1 MASDTATRDLASAA
15 PAGPSPA
22 LAVLL
27 SARAAAM
34 SMRVSPTLHAQGLP
48 SVVVDPQA
56 PATGRLPALAREHP
70 AQCIGFVDNPADVPV
85 ARALGLGLVVGL
97 GSGSRA
103 ALLTR
108 AGVDLTVGTPA
119 ELCAGLYYEAYAAR
133 YARLPDPLEDPP
145 RFLASVG
152 RPGEYG
158 IFVDARALLRARD
171 GAVAAALREL
181 PAWVPVALLGGADL
195 GAHASAFGLDRA
207 DILDHDG
214 LGLAPDG
221 LVEEAAPALTQAA
234 TRLGEVALAFNL
246 PEPQRQGVGVRLHTG
261 AAEAIDGAL
270 LRRAVVVAL
279 ASVPGI
285 EWESDLH
292 GIEVRPSLNWPIAA
306 RVAALRARWKQRQ
319 YVQRVVLLSG
329 SARCEPWLRAL
340 DGTDSGIH
348 VGAAAVATAARWRL
362 PGAGLLTQLL
372 DLLNR

>member
-1 MASDTATRDLASAA
+1 MSETATRDLASAP

-48 SVVVDPQA
+48 SVVLDPQA
-56 PATGRLPALAREHP
+56 PCAGRLPALAREHP

-103 ALLTR
+103 ALLTS
-108 AGVDLTVGTPA
+108 AGVDMTVGTPA

-133 YARLPDPLEDPP
+133 YARLPDPLDDPR

-158 IFVDARALLRARD
+158 IVVDARTLLRPRD

-195 GAHASAFGLDRA
+195 RAHASAFGLD
-207 DILDHDG
+207 DVDVLDHDG
-214 LGLAPDG
+214 LGLAPEAIAAQG
-221 LVEEAAPALTQAA
+221 LPALAQAA
-234 TRLGEVALAFNL
+234 ARLGEVTAAFAL
-246 PEPQRQGVGVRLHTG
+246 PEPQRQGVGVRLHIG
-261 AAEAIDGAL
+261 ASDSVDGAL
-270 LRRAVVVAL
+270 LRRAVVRAL

-285 EWESDLH
+285 EWEADLH
-292 GIEVRPSLNWPIAA
+292 GIDVLPSLNWPVAE
-306 RVAALRARWKQRQ
+306 RLAALRARWSQHRH
-319 YVQRVVLLSG
+319 VQRVVLLSG
-329 SARCEPWLRAL
+329 SVRCEAWLRAL
-340 DGTDSGIH
+340 DGTDSGVH
-348 VGAAAVATAARWRL
+348 VGATPVATAAGWRL
-362 PGAGLLTQLL
+362 PGAGNLTQLL
-372 DLLNR
+372 GVLNA